1 MVSGK
6 TWRTQHDPWRGL
18 SKTAFG
24 IDYFRPYRATDPVE
38 GFDVKPE
45 GKIMELDCLDHD
57 DNPCYGWDVHVQRLV
72 WLATLSLCPKIADE
86 AHRAAMF
93 STRNELPMHR
103 RTQGS

>member
-18 SKTAFG
+18 SKTAFS
-24 IDYFRPYRATDPVE
+24 IDYFKPYRAPDPTDA
-38 GFDVKPE
+38 FDAKPE

-72 WLATLSLCPKIADE
+72 CLLL
-86 AHRAAMF
+86 
-93 STRNELPMHR
+93 L
-103 RTQGS
+103 